1 MAGLTGMTRITGIT
15 GMTEMTRMG
24 FQGNRQNN
32 KGGGRGFSK
41 FVGIKSKI
49 TIAPHRPSTQI
60 TNTQIITE
68 RKLGEL
74 FTLSC

>member
-32 KGGGRGFSK
+32 KGGGEGRGFSK

-49 TIAPHRPSTQI
+49 TIAPTGHLH
-60 TNTQIITE
+60 
-68 RKLGEL
+68 K
-74 FTLSC
+74 